1 MERTYQVPAIK
12 CDGCAT
18 TIRQALGTVPGVEA
32 VEVSIE
38 RKTVAVRY
46 DPARVEE
53 ARLRAALAGA
63 GFPAK

>member
-1 MERTYQVPAIK
+1 MERTYQVPTIK

-18 TIRQALGTVPGVEA
+18 TIRQALGKVPGVEA

-38 RKTVAVRY
+38 GKTVAVRY